1 MRDSALH
8 LFSQLFVFINLLKRT
23 SFSAP
28 QIHELGLMITPTL
41 QMKKLKPR
49 GIHKVS
55 EFGDHALNCPCDVV
69 HYSLLS

>member
-1 MRDSALH
+1 MHDSALH
-8 LFSQLFVFINLLKRT
+8 LFSQLLVFINLLKIT

-55 EFGDHALNCPCDVV
+55 EFGDHALNCPYDVV